1 MVPVGTVEQSLLYL
15 PEYYRVEESTERD
28 RSVKTLSDRVLNIEQ
43 YLKAASD
50 RDRPHHIGL
59 KFKEMR
65 RTSSEESDG
74 SKGTFI
80 SS

>member
-1 MVPVGTVEQSLLYL
+1 MVPVGTVEQSLLYI
-15 PEYYRVEESTERD
+15 PEYYRVAESAECD

-43 YLKAASD
+43 YLKAASN

-74 SKGTFI
+74 SKGTFLP
-80 SS
+80 